1 MQLEGA
7 HHFQT
12 SSCTCRIKFRQLCPC
27 TAGGSEAAQNTMQ
40 QQQQGQDD
48 APPDSPVHQRLSRLA
63 IAGDSPSMLSLS
75 HLQAQH
81 SGFAATPHG
90 SSIPGS
96 PTAMS
101 EYSLTTHGST
111 SSAVPFSH
119 IAQQRKQQERE
130 ASLQEAAQTLLQD
143 AAAAFDLRM
152 QCYTQDIAALQQLNE
167 AAAQQYSGA
176 AELAAALGQFVSD
189 LASRQAAA
197 KEALAVLPQ
206 LDRQLELLATA
217 VSQLDRRSRQLE
229 VRLGLKPLSSSGN
242 SGTTSSSSSSAYGYL
257 ASSVSQLTAVGVST
271 AAAAA
276 GCLVGGGSSSSSSAP
291 PPPGGASGGAS

>member
-1 MQLEGA
+1 M
-7 HHFQT
+7 
-12 SSCTCRIKFRQLCPC
+12 
-27 TAGGSEAAQNTMQ
+27 

-48 APPDSPVHQRLSRLA
+48 APPDSPVHQHLSRLA
-63 IAGDSPSMLSLS
+63 IAGGSSPSMLSLS

-81 SGFAATPHG
+81 SAGFAAVTTPHG

-101 EYSLTTHGST
+101 EYSVTTHGST

-130 ASLQEAAQTLLQD
+130 AALQESAQTLLQD

-152 QCYTQDIAALQQLNE
+152 QCYTQDISALQELNE
-167 AAAQQYSGA
+167 TAAQQYSGA

-189 LASRQAAA
+189 LAARQAAA

-206 LDRQLELLATA
+206 LERQLELLATA

-229 VRLGLKPLSSSGN
+229 ARLGLKPLSSSGN
-242 SGTTSSSSSSAYGYL
+242 SDSSSSSSSTAYGYL

-276 GCLVGGGSSSSSSAP
+276 GCLGGSSSSSSSAA
-291 PPPGGASGGAS
+291 PPGGPSGAS

>member
-1 MQLEGA
+1 
-7 HHFQT
+7 
-12 SSCTCRIKFRQLCPC
+12 
-27 TAGGSEAAQNTMQ
+27 MQ

-48 APPDSPVHQRLSRLA
+48 APPDSPVHQHLSRLA

-81 SGFAATPHG
+81 SGFTAVTTPHG

-101 EYSLTTHGST
+101 EYSVTTHGST

-130 ASLQEAAQTLLQD
+130 AALQEAAQTLLQD

-152 QCYTQDIAALQQLNE
+152 QCYTQDIAALHELNE

-229 VRLGLKPLSSSGN
+229 ARLGLKPLSSSGN
-242 SGTTSSSSSSAYGYL
+242 SSSSSAYGYL

-276 GCLVGGGSSSSSSAP
+276 GCLGGGSSSSSSAP
-291 PPPGGASGGAS
+291 PPGPSGAS

>member
-1 MQLEGA
+1 MALLLAPLG
-7 HHFQT
+7 
-12 SSCTCRIKFRQLCPC
+12 SLLLSCHLLDPRSRDLVGLVCAPNK
-27 TAGGSEAAQNTMQ
+27 MQ
-40 QQQQGQDD
+40 QQQPGQED
-48 APPDSPVHQRLSRLA
+48 APPPDSPVQQHLSRLA
-63 IAGDSPSMLSLS
+63 IAGDSSSPSMLSLS

-81 SGFAATPHG
+81 SGMFATTPHGG

-101 EYSLTTHGST
+101 EYSITTHGST

-130 ASLQEAAQTLLQD
+130 AALQESAQTLLAD

-152 QCYTQDIAALQQLNE
+152 QVYTQDIAALQELNE
-167 AAAQQYSGA
+167 AAAQQYSGT
-176 AELAAALGQFVSD
+176 AEVAAALGQFVSD
-189 LASRQAAA
+189 LAARQAAA

-229 VRLGLKPLSSSGN
+229 ARLGLKPPSNSGGN
-242 SGTTSSSSSSAYGYL
+242 SGSSTAYGYL

-276 GCLVGGGSSSSSSAP
+276 GCLGGTSGSSSVPP
-291 PPPGGASGGAS
+291 PPPGGPSGAS

>member
-1 MQLEGA
+1 
-7 HHFQT
+7 
-12 SSCTCRIKFRQLCPC
+12 
-27 TAGGSEAAQNTMQ
+27 MQ
-40 QQQQGQDD
+40 QQQPGQED
-48 APPDSPVHQRLSRLA
+48 APPPEAPAQQHLSRLA
-63 IAGDSPSMLSLS
+63 IAGDSISTSMLSLS

-81 SGFAATPHG
+81 SGCATTPHGG

-101 EYSLTTHGST
+101 EYSITTHGST

-130 ASLQEAAQTLLQD
+130 AALQESAQTLLAD

-152 QCYTQDIAALQQLNE
+152 QVYTQDIAALQELNE
-167 AAAQQYSGA
+167 AAAQQYSGT
-176 AELAAALGQFVSD
+176 AEVAAALGQFVSD
-189 LASRQAAA
+189 LAARQAAA

-229 VRLGLKPLSSSGN
+229 ARLGLKPLSSSGN
-242 SGTTSSSSSSAYGYL
+242 NSSSTAYGYL

-276 GCLVGGGSSSSSSAP
+276 GCLGGSSGSSSVP
-291 PPPGGASGGAS
+291 PPPGGPSGAS